1 MAVKIWANNCISSKA
16 SKKLYE
22 KGFCGNYRML
32 LLVIKV
38 GVLFPDVGGVLAFDI
53 LADDARIRRCYA

>member
-22 KGFCGNYRML
+22 KGRSPISRCGRSSR
-32 LLVIKV
+32 
-38 GVLFPDVGGVLAFDI
+38 F
-53 LADDARIRRCYA
+53 